1 MLPIAYA
8 PSPATLV
15 DLQQRSSHRRTAQRN
30 QLNSPPHDHHHLF
43 AQTSLSANLEDV
55 STESASVFFAQNHRT
70 IIELLTVGFVVA
82 INARKRL

>member
-30 QLNSPPHDHHHLF
+30 QLNSPPTTTTTCLRKH
-43 AQTSLSANLEDV
+43 SLSANLEDV